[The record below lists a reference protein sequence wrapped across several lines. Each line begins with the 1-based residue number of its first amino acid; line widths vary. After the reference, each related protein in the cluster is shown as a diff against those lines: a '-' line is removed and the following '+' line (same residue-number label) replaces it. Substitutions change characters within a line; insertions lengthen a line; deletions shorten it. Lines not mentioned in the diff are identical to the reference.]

1 MANIGFVLIV
11 LLLFV
16 ATITWH
22 SIGMR
27 HSIGFNMTKLS
38 RIFRIY
44 SEAPMAVLMAIG
56 CIVELLCAL
65 GLFAYNAHVLALCA
79 LVAAGFFAFAASAF
93 AASVYRDVKRNTW
106 ILE

>member
-65 GLFAYNAHVLALCA
+65 GLYSYNAHVLALCA